1 MEFQNIPQWLKKLNI
16 FCVWK
21 SEKQGGNF
29 TKVPYS
35 FLTGNRARSNYNKD
49 FGKYEDALKAVKN
62 YSGIGFKVT
71 KNIAVIDIDKCVD
84 EDGNITEIAKN
95 IIRLFKGAY
104 IEYSPSKTGIHII
117 VLLQQDFKFQKDKYY
132 IKNSKLGIEVYV
144 GVATNRFMTLTGD
157 CIQEYSYCD
166 MTETIEEF
174 LNTYMLRQMPMEI
187 IPSYSGECD
196 LTDEEV
202 IQKATEKYRERFTKL
217 LYGDFS
223 NYPSQSEADFHF
235 CTMLA
240 SICSGNIERINSVYE
255 GSGLMRKKW
264 NRPQNGSTYGEITMK
279 KAIAAA
285 WQNTAENEFKG
296 LFIRPK
302 DYSDSANA
310 EVFAKVYRDCVI
322 YTDGEG
328 FGKWDGKRFDNNE
341 HKVTELAMDFSKN
354 MLEDALSEFAE
365 ATRNGDEAGQK
376 KAKEYIK
383 HAKYTRSAPGIKR
396 MLELTK
402 PYFHM
407 KLDDLDCNSSL
418 LNTQDGIIDL
428 RTGKCSAHDPEKF
441 CTKVTSVAPS
451 MDGMDIWN
459 DFIKSI
465 TDNNEELINFLQSV
479 AGMALVGKVYQEV
492 TIFAYGKGRNG
503 KSTFFNVLAKAMG
516 DYAGT
521 MDVDVLT
528 TTKQNKGSALAT
540 LRGKRLVISSEME
553 ECRRLATSTLKA
565 ISSTDMI
572 TAEKKYKS
580 PESFTPSHT
589 LVLFTNFLPR
599 VGSNDNGTWR
609 RILVC
614 PFTKVFDEK
623 GAIQNYAEVIYEKAG
638 GAVLTWAIEGAKKFY
653 KNGCCLPKVT
663 VVNEITEEYRKQE
676 DWLSR
681 FLEEECELGTS
692 KIGARELYMAF
703 RRWSQ
708 DSGEYVRR
716 ENEFSRAME
725 AAGFETIKPKN
736 KKHYLG
742 ITLKD
747 ISEFLA

>member
-1 MEFQNIPQWLKKLNI
+1 MEYQNIPQWLKKMNI

-21 SEKQGGNF
+21 NEKQEGNN

-35 FLTGNRARSNYNKD
+35 FVTGYRARSNYYKD
-49 FGKYEDALKAVKN
+49 FGKYEDAIRVVSK
-62 YSGIGFKVT
+62 YSGIGFKVS
-71 KNIAVIDIDKCVD
+71 KDIAVIDLDKCVD
-84 EDGNITEIAKN
+84 EDGNINELAKD
-95 IIRLFKGAY
+95 IIKLFKGAY
-104 IEYSPSKTGIHII
+104 IEYSPSKTGVHII
-117 VLLQQDFKFQKDKYY
+117 IKLQNFQFQKEMYY
-132 IKNSKLGIEVYV
+132 IKNSKLGAEVYV
-144 GVATNRFMTLTGD
+144 GEATNRFMTLTGNFIEKGSD
-157 CIQEYSYCD
+157 LD
-166 MTETIEEF
+166 MSEPMGVF
-174 LNTYMLRQMPMEI
+174 LETYMLRQRLI
-187 IPSYSGECD
+187 DTTQSYSGECN

-202 IQKATEKYRERFTKL
+202 IQQAKEKYKERFIKL

-240 SICSGNIERINSVYE
+240 SICNGNRERINSVYE
-255 GSGLMRKKW
+255 GSGLMREKW
-264 NRPQNGSTYGEITMK
+264 NRPQNGSSYGEITMD

-285 WQNTAENEFKG
+285 WQSAVENEFKDYY
-296 LFIRPK
+296 IRPA
-302 DYSDSANA
+302 DFSDSANA
-310 EVFAKVYRDCVI
+310 EVFARVYKDCVI

-328 FGKWDGKRFDNNE
+328 FGKWDGKKFDNNE
-341 HKVTELAMDFSKN
+341 HKVTELAMEFSKN
-354 MLEDALSEFAE
+354 MLEDALSEFSE

-402 PYFHM
+402 PYFYI
-407 KLDDLDCNSSL
+407 KLDDLDHDSSL

-428 RTGKCSAHDPEKF
+428 RTGKCSVHDPKEF
-441 CTKVTSVAPS
+441 CTKVSSVAPS
-451 MDGMDIWN
+451 MDGMDIWI
-459 DFIKSI
+459 DFIKSV
-465 TDNNEELINFLQSV
+465 TGNNEGLIDFLQGV
-479 AGMALVGKVYQEV
+479 AGMALIGKVYQEV
-492 TIFAYGKGRNG
+492 TIFAFGKGRNG
-503 KSTFFNVLAKAMG
+503 KSTFFNVLARVMG

-521 MDVDVLT
+521 LDVEVLT

-614 PFTKVFDEK
+614 PFTKVFDSK
-623 GAIQNYAEVIYEKAG
+623 GAIQNYADVIYEKAG

-653 KNGCCLPKVT
+653 KNGCCLPSVT
-663 VVNEITEEYRKQE
+663 AVDEITDEYRKEE

-681 FLEEECELGTS
+681 FLEEECVIGTD

-703 RRWSQ
+703 RRWSL

-725 AAGFETIKPKN
+725 AEGFETIKPKN

>member
-1 MEFQNIPQWLKKLNI
+1 MEYQNIPQWLKKMNI

-21 SEKQGGNF
+21 NEKQEGNN

-35 FLTGNRARSNYNKD
+35 FVTGNRARSNYYKD
-49 FGKYEDALKAVKN
+49 FGKYEDAIRVVSK
-62 YSGIGFKVT
+62 YSGIGFKVS
-71 KNIAVIDIDKCVD
+71 KDIGVIDLDKCVD
-84 EDGNITEIAKN
+84 EHGNINELAKD
-95 IIRLFKGAY
+95 IIKLFKGAY
-104 IEYSPSKTGIHII
+104 IEYSPSKTGVHII
-117 VLLQQDFKFQKDKYY
+117 IKLQNFQFQKEMYY
-132 IKNSKLGIEVYV
+132 IKNSKLGAEVYV
-144 GVATNRFMTLTGD
+144 GEATNRFMTLTGD
-157 CIQEYSYCD
+157 CIEKGSDLD
-166 MTETIEEF
+166 MSEAMGVF
-174 LNTYMLRQMPMEI
+174 LETYMLRQRLI
-187 IPSYSGECD
+187 DTTQSYSGECN
-196 LTDEEV
+196 LTDEEI
-202 IQKATEKYRERFTKL
+202 IQKAKEKYKERFIKL

-240 SICSGNIERINSVYE
+240 SICNGNKERINSVYE
-255 GSGLMRKKW
+255 GSGLMREKW
-264 NRPQNGSTYGEITMK
+264 NRPQNGSSYGEITMD

-285 WQNTAENEFKG
+285 WQSAVENEFKDYY
-296 LFIRPK
+296 IRPA
-302 DYSDSANA
+302 DFSDSANA
-310 EVFAKVYRDCVI
+310 EVFARVYKDCVI

-328 FGKWDGKRFDNNE
+328 FGKWDGKRFESNE
-341 HKVTELAMDFSKN
+341 HKVTELAMEFSKN
-354 MLEDALSEFAE
+354 MLEDALLEFSE

-383 HAKYTRSAPGIKR
+383 HSKYTRSAPGIKR

-407 KLDDLDCNSSL
+407 KLDDLDHDSSL

-428 RTGKCSAHDPEKF
+428 RTGKCSVHDPKEF
-441 CTKVTSVAPS
+441 CTKVSSVAPS
-451 MDGMDIWN
+451 MDGMDIWIN
-459 DFIKSI
+459 FIKSV
-465 TDNNEELINFLQSV
+465 TGNNEGLMNFLQGV
-479 AGMALVGKVYQEV
+479 AGMALIGKVYQEV

-503 KSTFFNVLAKAMG
+503 KSTFFNVLARVMG

-521 MDVDVLT
+521 LDVDVLT

-614 PFTKVFDEK
+614 PFTKVFDSK
-623 GAIQNYAEVIYEKAG
+623 GAIQNYADVIYEKAG

-653 KNGCCLPKVT
+653 KNGCCLPSVT
-663 VVNEITEEYRKQE
+663 AVDEITDEYRKQE

-681 FLEEECELGTS
+681 FLEEECVKGTD

-703 RRWSQ
+703 RRWSL

-725 AAGFETIKPKN
+725 AEGFETIKPKN

>member
-1 MEFQNIPQWLKKLNI
+1 MDYQNIPQWLKELNI

-21 SEKQGGNF
+21 NEKQSGNF

-35 FLTGNRARSNYNKD
+35 FVTGNRARSNYIKD
-49 FGKYEDALKAVKN
+49 FGKYEDALKVVTS
-62 YSGIGFKVT
+62 YSGIGFKVS
-71 KNIAVIDIDKCVD
+71 KDIAVIDMDKCVD
-84 EDGNITEIAKN
+84 EDGKFTRLAKEIVK
-95 IIRLFKGAY
+95 LFKGAY
-104 IEYSPSKTGIHII
+104 VEYSPSKTGIHII
-117 VLLQQDFKFQKDKYY
+117 VKLENFQFQKEKYY

-144 GVATNRFMTLTGD
+144 GGATNRFMTLTGD
-157 CIQEYSYCD
+157 CIQKYSDCY
-166 MTETIEEF
+166 MTETMEEF
-174 LNTYMLRQMPMEI
+174 LNTYMLRQMLI
-187 IPSYSGECD
+187 KKIQSYSGECD
-196 LTDEEV
+196 LADEEV
-202 IQKATEKYRERFTKL
+202 IQRATEKYKDRFTKL

-240 SICSGNIERINSVYE
+240 SICNGSKERIDSVYK

-264 NRPQNGSTYGEITMK
+264 NRAQNGSTYGQITIQK
-279 KAIAAA
+279 SIEAA
-285 WQNTAENEFKG
+285 WQNTAENEFKDS
-296 LFIRPK
+296 FIRPK

-310 EVFAKVYRDCVI
+310 EVFAKGYKDCVI

-328 FGKWDGKRFDNNE
+328 FGKWDDMRFESNE
-341 HKVTELAMDFSKN
+341 HKVIELAMAFSKN
-354 MLEDALSEFAE
+354 MLEDALSEFVE
-365 ATRNGDEAGQK
+365 ATKSGDEARQK

-402 PYFHM
+402 PYFHI
-407 KLDDLDCNSSL
+407 KLDDLDYDSSL
-418 LNTQDGIIDL
+418 LNTPSGIIDL
-428 RTGKCSAHDPEKF
+428 RSGRCGYHDPKKY
-441 CTKVTSVAPS
+441 CTKVTSVEPS
-451 MDGMDIWN
+451 MEGMDIWIE
-459 DFIKSI
+459 FIKSI
-465 TDNNEELINFLQSV
+465 TDNNEGLMNFLQNV
-479 AGMALVGKVYQEV
+479 AGMALIGKVYQEV

-503 KSTFFNVLAKAMG
+503 KSTFFNVIAKIMG

-521 MDVDVLT
+521 LDVDVLT

-614 PFTKVFDEK
+614 PFTKVFDGK

-638 GAVLTWAIEGAKKFY
+638 GAVLTWAIEGAKKYY
-653 KNGCCLPKVT
+653 KNGCCLPNVT
-663 VVNEITEEYRKQE
+663 AVDEITEEYRKQE
-676 DWLSR
+676 DWISR
-681 FLEEECELGTS
+681 FLEEECEIGTN
-692 KIGARELYMAF
+692 KIGARELYMTF

-708 DSGEYVRR
+708 ESGEYVRR

-725 AAGFETIKPKN
+725 AAGFETVKPKN

-742 ITLKD
+742 ITLK
-747 ISEFLA
+747 EFNEFID